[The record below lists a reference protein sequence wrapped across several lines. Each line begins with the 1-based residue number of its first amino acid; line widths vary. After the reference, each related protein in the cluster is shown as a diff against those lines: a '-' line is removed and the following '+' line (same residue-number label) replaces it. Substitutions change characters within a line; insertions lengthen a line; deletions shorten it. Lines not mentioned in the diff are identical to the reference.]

1 MKFRLIIEFKDGQ
14 HYEFHHSSAC
24 AVNVTDRKIKV
35 YRLDDQK
42 TDEYYLKDIKEFS
55 IYNYD

>member
-14 HYEFHHSSAC
+14 HYEFHHGSAC
-24 AVNVTDRKIKV
+24 AVNVSDDRIKV

-42 TDEYYLKDIKEFS
+42 TDEYYLGDIKEFS